1 MLVPLVLSVLCPC
14 ASLENYFEQTLIQFL
29 PYDPLINF
37 LYSRIFPLV
46 VLSTAFILR
55 RGLIDGSEA
64 RLISC
69 WNRYCTLEGRF
80 TVVKAEFVFSI
91 EEVLRWGLVLNLG
104 DGEEKGDVFGEILDL
119 AAQRS
124 LQCFCVV
131 GEILWKF
138 CVVDGE
144 TLVVADMGFGV
155 CLALF

>member
-91 EEVLRWGLVLNLG
+91 EEVLR
-104 DGEEKGDVFGEILDL
+104 
-119 AAQRS
+119 
-124 LQCFCVV
+124 
-131 GEILWKF
+131 
-138 CVVDGE
+138 
-144 TLVVADMGFGV
+144 
-155 CLALF
+155 